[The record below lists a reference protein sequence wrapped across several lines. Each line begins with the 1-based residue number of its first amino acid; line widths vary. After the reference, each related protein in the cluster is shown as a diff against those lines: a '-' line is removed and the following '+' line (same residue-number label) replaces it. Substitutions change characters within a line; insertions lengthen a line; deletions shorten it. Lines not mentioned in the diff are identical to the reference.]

1 MDKTKKK
8 ITKYNIIIL
17 SIKDSGKTNF
27 CLRYVN
33 DSHNAYTSRTF
44 GTDSFVKNVILN
56 NGEKIMIKLFDTAS
70 GERNK
75 SICNNN
81 IRLSN
86 GVIFLY
92 DITDKYTFDSAKSW
106 SYEVEGYKDKAI
118 ALVGNKI
125 DKEEDRQVTTEEG
138 QNFANLY
145 NFIFYETSTLNGT
158 NVNEC
163 MNTIIQRIHENELKK
178 KDEENIIE
186 INKNVENRRPRK
198 EGCLK

>member
-56 NGEKIMIKLFDTAS
+56 NGEKIMIKLFDTGS
-70 GERNK
+70 GERYK
-75 SICNNN
+75 SFYNNN
-81 IRLSN
+81 IRISN

-92 DITDKYTFDSAKSW
+92 DITDKYTFDSVKSW
-106 SYEVEGYKDKAI
+106 SYEVEGYKDKVI
-118 ALVGNKI
+118 ALVGNQI
-125 DKEEDRQVTTEEG
+125 DIEEDRQVTTEEG
-138 QNFANLY
+138 QNFANEN
-145 NFIFYETSTLNGT
+145 NFIFYETSTLKGT

-163 MNTIIQRIHENELKK
+163 MNAIIQRIHENELKK